1 MRWDSNSVF
10 NIRRCAC
17 KFAICFWLVYT
28 SWSFVVSHS
37 NIHRSSRSC
46 CCRFISFYIINIE
59 TKVKLERDAQ
69 GKLGRVFFYFDFFF
83 FLILIFICIRA
94 KWILNSNV
102 VLLSATAT
110 AAAVISRCWVIESRS
125 SLVVLVLFVVVAIIV
140 RQDEPELEHFFMSQ
154 NQVESFF
161 CVCVCVQLSLLDK

>member
-83 FLILIFICIRA
+83 FLILIFIYMYSS
-94 KWILNSNV
+94 KMNSQFECCFIVSNGNSSSSNFA
-102 VLLSATAT
+102 LLSHR
-110 AAAVISRCWVIESRS
+110 ISIILGGSCTFCCCCHHCQTRRARARAFFYVTKPSR
-125 SLVVLVLFVVVAIIV
+125 II
-140 RQDEPELEHFFMSQ
+140 LL
-154 NQVESFF
+154 
-161 CVCVCVQLSLLDK
+161 CVCVCAVKPVR